1 MPLKIGEE
9 PVPGYRL
16 VRFLGRGGF
25 GQVWQATSP
34 GGIHVALKIIDLS
47 GREGLKE
54 FKALRLMKSIRQA
67 NLTPILAFWLKDEDG
82 FLVDEAQVAGDLSP
96 ATQPAA
102 TPMQGTVLHGSLSK
116 MRPSELIIA
125 MGLGDKTLSDRLREC
140 QQEGLEGIPPEELF
154 SYMLDA
160 ARAIDF
166 LNTPRHDLGH
176 GPVSPIQH
184 CDIKPQNILIV
195 GDTAQVCDFGLAREL
210 GANVKMTTA
219 AVSPAYGAPE
229 LIEGQPPSGA
239 TDQYSLAITYI
250 ELRTGDLPF
259 ADPDSY
265 MHVVNAHLQGGL
277 DLTGLPVEEQA
288 IIRKATL
295 RAPSERFASATRMVK
310 ALRQACPEE
319 FGSQRAVP
327 YQSRPGSP
335 SDSDIGMTAPYAA
348 SGSSYVA
355 SAAPGTTETPT
366 TRGFVTKLDP
376 QSLISAEVVRTT
388 DLPGADSRPKAGS
401 RRLLKSMTAILAV
414 AGLVLLVWMLIPQS
428 PEMRD
433 FYAAHTAIR
442 DADAEE
448 DLFAKGTLLAEAI
461 EKCEP
466 YAAKSEFAALID
478 DSKKGLSSV
487 QESVESQ
494 LEADWKKIEQLASP
508 QSQHASLD
516 EFIDFSG
523 KFLTL
528 LPTADKISTYH
539 RNAERWHDEIADTL
553 RREDEAKA
561 RELVDRAEGVLDAE
575 SQTPSAVKAAL
586 VDLTQAE
593 LLVTRS
599 TSAAD
604 VGFRAR
610 LAAAR
615 ARARSGQLPPA
626 ADLEKLWTE
635 LNQLPE
641 KLPDFQPKPRN
652 VAQLC
657 VLRALAAKANAAA
670 DPEAVL
676 QVLVEHPKLRSA
688 LPRGQWEHGQLE
700 GLAGWIQQA
709 VKPEARS
716 TKFTTMLRQVVA
728 PVSAQELRDE
738 AEAHLKARDF
748 AALAGTLEDAR
759 QSNPTGPAAAHFRE
773 LSLLAALA
781 NSASASA
788 EIDRALAEYRQ
799 LLESENAIRLVDL
812 SAALAEL
819 STADPNRLVAA
830 VDSAAMALQ
839 LERDDDQKKQ
849 IADILGGLYTR
860 RVAQLVAASSIPNP
874 PVYYADLRALCQQ
887 AKRDGDNDLLVNVAL
902 AESLAELHRGK
913 PDEVAAETKGLLP
926 LGKLPLED
934 DQQAYGVYVR
944 LLTLLDNDDF
954 RLADGDGEA
963 LAAEVTELAKMTLG
977 AAPPVGLS
985 LDHRRQ
991 RLAEL
996 LVRAASALRRPADGA
1011 NQSPLSAIVRP
1022 YGADGDTK
1030 AEQAYAWLVAAGK
1043 LASALAPD
1051 MMRDPHLLTELA
1063 LATWHKP
1070 HDGKDA
1076 SRDEVKKKVLMIYE
1090 HLKDKEPSQA
1100 ADQLPFLYVY
1110 SLSQGNIRE
1119 VTPVR
1124 AELVDALFKGSVR
1137 PPENEIVELY
1147 NTFVAP
1153 SIVEGL
1159 TVPDP
1164 DAAFKRQLARLAYRK
1179 GKLIDE
1185 YNAIDAGTDRKAE
1198 IYKSYDLAVADDPSN
1213 AEYLAA
1219 RGFASLDLEPP
1230 QVDTA
1235 LADAKTLVRVNPGY
1249 HGSYGLLA
1257 MASLADARRR
1267 HDRAEQTAL
1276 AKMAVDACEES
1287 LRLEAVAAQK
1297 SGTQDR
1303 VSRVFYLLHL
1313 GESYVALANYS
1324 SSDSPVPRAKR
1335 LETAIEKI
1343 KEAQSDNHDNL
1354 YADYAWLTLGNAH
1367 EDLAWLAKLD
1377 VNKNYDEAT
1386 KAFTEAK
1393 RIAPDPARALAN
1405 LGRCYY
1411 KREADSYQPGYI
1423 DLAEK
1428 DLTEA
1433 IAARKDFAEAYR
1445 WLGDVYRFKKQYD
1458 KADENFETALQLAKA
1473 QNSSNAAT
1481 YAMLWAR
1488 VRLDDPAFNQRKVR
1502 ERAARL
1508 LRELPN
1514 ERVYRQQ
1521 LAWVTGQSWEAEAT
1535 RLDEDLKRLSGD
1547 LRLAQE
1553 RFRDTKRTEAL
1564 QVYERALGNDVTK
1577 TDALDLD
1584 LLRAQGA
1591 LKLLVAM
1598 KPEDIKTAVHDSDRI
1613 LELTASAPQW
1623 TDFHQGAVAYHA
1635 YWLVEKNQPTAAAYF
1650 LERSI
1655 QNFDRAV
1662 ALAPQEP
1669 KIRVKNLLDQYVLQ
1683 LNDLLADAATRKQLT
1698 PAAKQ
1703 LIKKAPD
1710 LLQAKI
1716 SQLAIDKRTIGEFVD
1731 RKLSPLRRAVA
1742 ELQ

>member
-67 NLTPILAFWLKDEDG
+67 NLTPILAFWLKDDEG
-82 FLVDEAQVAGDLSP
+82 FLVDEAQVAGELSP

-102 TPMQGTVLHGSLSK
+102 TSIQGTVLHGSLSK

-140 QQEGLEGIPPEELF
+140 QQEGHEGIPAEELF

-229 LIEGQPPSGA
+229 LIQGQPPSSA
-239 TDQYSLAITYI
+239 TDQYSLAITYV
-250 ELRTGDLPF
+250 ELRTGALPF

-277 DLTGLPVEEQA
+277 DLTGLAVEEQA

-295 RAPSERFASATRMVK
+295 LAPSDRFPSATRMVK

-319 FGSQRAVP
+319 FGSTRAMP

-335 SDSDIGMTAPYAA
+335 SGSDIGMTAPY
-348 SGSSYVA
+348 VA
-355 SAAPGTTETPT
+355 SSSPFVAAAAPGTTETPT
-366 TRGFVTKLDP
+366 SRGFETKLDP
-376 QSLISAEVVRTT
+376 QSLISAEVVQTA
-388 DLPGADSRPKAGS
+388 DLAAAGS
-401 RRLLKSMTAILAV
+401 RRKSGGRRLLKSMAAILAV
-414 AGLVLLVWMLIPQS
+414 AGLVALVWMLIPQS

-442 DADAEE
+442 NADAEK
-448 DLFAKGTLLAEAI
+448 DLFAKGRLLAEAL

-466 YAAKSEFAALID
+466 YAAKSEFAGLID

-487 QESVESQ
+487 QQSVESR
-494 LEADWKKIEQLASP
+494 LEGDWKKIEQLASP
-508 QSQHASLD
+508 QSQRDSLQ
-516 EFIDFSG
+516 EFIDYSG

-528 LPTADKISTYH
+528 LPAADQISTYH
-539 RNAERWHDEIADTL
+539 RNAELWRDEIADTL

-561 RELVDRAEGVLDAE
+561 REFVDRAEEVLDAD
-575 SQTPSAVKAAL
+575 SQAPAAIKVAL
-586 VDLTQAE
+586 VDLTKAE
-593 LLVTRS
+593 SLVAQS
-599 TSAAD
+599 PGAAD

-615 ARARSGQLPPA
+615 ARARSDQLPPA
-626 ADLEKLWTE
+626 ADLEKLWAE
-635 LNQLPE
+635 LKQLPE

-652 VAQLC
+652 VAHLC

-676 QVLVEHPKLRSA
+676 QILVSFPNLRSA
-688 LPRGQWEHGQLE
+688 LPRGQWEHSQLE
-700 GLAGWIQQA
+700 GLAGWMQQA

-716 TKFTTMLRQVVA
+716 TEFTSMLRQVVA
-728 PVSAQELRDE
+728 PVSAEELRNE
-738 AEAHLKARDF
+738 AETHFKARDF
-748 AALAGTLEDAR
+748 VALTGTLEDAR
-759 QSNPTGPAAAHFRE
+759 QSKPTGPAAAHFRE
-773 LSLLAALA
+773 LGLLATLA

-788 EIDRALAEYRQ
+788 EIDKALAEYRQ

-812 SAALAEL
+812 TAALAEL
-819 STADPNRLVAA
+819 STADPNRLAAA
-830 VDSAAMALQ
+830 VDSAAMSLQ
-839 LERDDDQKKQ
+839 LERDDGQKKQ
-849 IADILGGLYTR
+849 IADILRGLYTR
-860 RVAQLVAASSIPNP
+860 RVAQLVAAGSIPNP
-874 PVYYADLRALCQQ
+874 QVYFADLRALCQQ
-887 AKRDGDNDLLVNVAL
+887 AKRDGDNDALVNLAL

-913 PDEVAAETKGLLP
+913 PNEAAAETKGLLP
-926 LGKLPLED
+926 HGKLPLED

-944 LLTLLDNDDF
+944 LLALLDSDDF
-954 RLADGDGEA
+954 RLAGGDGEA
-963 LAAEVTELAKMTLG
+963 LAAEVTELAKATLG

-996 LVRAASALRRPADGA
+996 LVRAAGALRLPAEGA
-1011 NQSPLSAIVRP
+1011 KQSPLSAIVQP
-1022 YGADGDTK
+1022 YGPDGGTK

-1051 MMRDPHLLTELA
+1051 MMHDPRLLTELA

-1070 HDGKDA
+1070 PDGKEA
-1076 SRDEVKKKVLMIYE
+1076 GREEIKKKVLTIYQ
-1090 HLKDKEPSQA
+1090 HLKGKPGQG
-1100 ADQLPFLYVY
+1100 ADQLPLLYVY
-1110 SLSQGNIRE
+1110 SLSQPNIRE
-1119 VTPVR
+1119 VMPVR

-1137 PPENEIVELY
+1137 PPEKEIVELY

-1153 SIVEGL
+1153 SIAEGM
-1159 TVPDP
+1159 TAPDP
-1164 DAAFKRQLARLAYRK
+1164 DAAFQKQLARLAYRK
-1179 GKLIDE
+1179 GKLIGE
-1185 YNAIDAGTDRKAE
+1185 YNAIDAGADRKAE
-1198 IYKSYDLAVADDPSN
+1198 VYKSYDLAVAGDPNS

-1219 RGFASLDLEPP
+1219 RGFAGLDLEPP
-1230 QVDTA
+1230 QVDAA
-1235 LADAKTLVRVNPGY
+1235 LADAKTLVRANPGY

-1287 LRLEAVAAQK
+1287 VRLEAAAAQK

-1303 VSRVFYLLHL
+1303 ASRVFYLLHL
-1313 GESYVALANYS
+1313 GESYAALANYS
-1324 SSDSPVPRAKR
+1324 ASDSPVPRAKR

-1343 KEAQSDNHDNL
+1343 KEAQNDNRDNL
-1354 YADYAWLTLGNAH
+1354 YVDYAWLTLGNAY
-1367 EDLAWLAKLD
+1367 EDLASLAKRD
-1377 VNKNYDEAT
+1377 VNKNYDEAI
-1386 KAFTEAK
+1386 KAFNQAK
-1393 RIAPDPARALAN
+1393 RTAPDPARALTN

-1411 KREADSYQPGYI
+1411 KREADSHQPGYI

-1428 DLTEA
+1428 ELTEA
-1433 IAARKDFAEAYR
+1433 IAARQDFAEAYR
-1445 WLGDVYRFKKQYD
+1445 WLGAVYRYKKQYD
-1458 KADENFETALQLAKA
+1458 KADENFEQALQLAKA
-1473 QNSSNAAT
+1473 QNSSDAAT

-1488 VRLDDPAFNQRKVR
+1488 ARLDDPAFNQRKVR

-1521 LAWVTGQSWEAEAT
+1521 LAWINGQSWEAEAT
-1535 RLDEDLKRLSGD
+1535 RLDDDLKRLSGD

-1564 QVYERALGNDVTK
+1564 QIYERALGNDLTK

-1598 KPEDIKTAVHDSDRI
+1598 KPDDIKTAVRDSDRI

-1623 TDFHQGAVAYHA
+1623 NDFHLGAVAYHA
-1635 YWLVEKNQPTAAAYF
+1635 LWLVEKNQQATAAQL

-1655 QNFDRAV
+1655 LNFDRAV

-1683 LNDLLADAATRKQLT
+1683 LNDVLADATARKQLT

-1716 SQLAIDKRTIGEFVD
+1716 SQLGIDKRTVGEFID
-1731 RKLSPLRRAVA
+1731 GKLPTLRRAVA